1 MKKFSLLIPLAAF
14 LLPSFALAQGKI
26 SKISTV
32 VRDGVELVKIETD
45 GAPLTMPETFSI
57 QSPARVVL
65 DLPGFKKDEIKIEC
79 NNYKN

>member
-45 GAPLTMPETFSI
+45 GAPLTMP
-57 QSPARVVL
+57 
-65 DLPGFKKDEIKIEC
+65 
-79 NNYKN
+79 